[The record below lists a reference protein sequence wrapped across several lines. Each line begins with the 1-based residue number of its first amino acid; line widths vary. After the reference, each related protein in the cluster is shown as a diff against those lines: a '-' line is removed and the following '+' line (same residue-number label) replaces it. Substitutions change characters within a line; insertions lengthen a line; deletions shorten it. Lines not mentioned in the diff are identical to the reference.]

1 MTWKQEIDELEY
13 LRGLAHQMGGDEN
26 VKRHHAKGKL
36 TVRERIAALADPGS
50 FEEIG
55 TLAGNATYEGNT
67 LKPFRPCPVVMGLC
81 NVDGRRVIV
90 DGSDFTV
97 RGGAGDE
104 SLVLKK
110 GMLAPKMAFEWRIPY
125 IHILDS
131 VGGSVRAFEEIG
143 ATYIPYGP
151 GVDPSP
157 RLLQAVPVVAAVMG
171 SVAGLPAV
179 QACFAHFSVM
189 VKGTSQIFVAGP
201 PVVKAALGQETTKET
216 LGNELVHAHESG
228 VIDNVA
234 ENEMDAFYIIRRF
247 LSYMPSNVWEMP
259 PYKEPSDDPDR
270 REEAL
275 LSIIP
280 RDRKKPYDPLAIL
293 RYVLDK
299 DSIFEI
305 SPYYGR
311 SRITT
316 LARVNGYPV
325 GVMINNPYFLG
336 GAMDVAAAE
345 KVTRFVQMC
354 NTFHLPV
361 VYFADEPGFMVGEKS
376 EKKGMVRSGARVSF
390 TIDQTNMPWICFAIR
405 QVYGVAGGAHY
416 RESSMYRRYAW
427 PSGNWG
433 SMHVEGGAMAAF
445 RRVIESSPDPEAA
458 QREIEEGLKALCSPF
473 RTAHNFGIEEI
484 IDPRDTRPLL
494 CKFIEMA
501 QVVLKTQLG
510 PLGGPAFR
518 P

>member
-1 MTWKQEIDELEY
+1 MTWKPEIEELEY
-13 LRGLAHQMGGDEN
+13 LRGLAYQMGGTEN
-26 VKRHHAKGKL
+26 IERHHARGKL
-36 TVRERIAALADPGS
+36 TVRERIAALADSGS

-55 TLAGNATYEGNT
+55 TLAGNATYVGNR
-67 LKPFRPCPVVMGLC
+67 LKSFSPSPVVMGVC
-81 NVDGRRVIV
+81 TVDNRRVII

-104 SLVLKK
+104 ALTLKK
-110 GMLAPKMAFEWRIPY
+110 GMFAPKMALEWRMPY
-125 IHILDS
+125 IHILDA

-143 ATYIPYGP
+143 ATYLPFGP

-201 PVVKAALGQETTKET
+201 PVVKAALGQETTKED
-216 LGNELVHAHESG
+216 LGNEMMHAHESG

-234 ENEMDAFYIIRRF
+234 ENEEDAFDIIRRF
-247 LSYMPSNVWEMP
+247 LSYMPSNVWELP
-259 PYKEPSDDPDR
+259 PYIEPTDDPDR
-270 REEAL
+270 CEQAL

-280 RDRKKPYDPLAIL
+280 QDRKRPYDPREIL
-293 RYVLDK
+293 RYILDK
-299 DSIFEI
+299 DSVFEI
-305 SPYYGR
+305 SPFYGQ
-311 SRITT
+311 SRITA

-325 GVMINNPYFLG
+325 GVMINNPYAMG

-354 NTFHLPV
+354 NTFHLPM
-361 VYFADEPGFMVGEKS
+361 VYFADEPGFMVGPRS
-376 EKKGMVRSGARVSF
+376 ERQGMVRSGARVSF
-390 TIDQTNMPWICFAIR
+390 TIDQTIMPWICFAVR
-405 QVYGVAGGAHY
+405 QVYGVAGGAHF
-416 RESSMYRRYAW
+416 RESGMYRRYAW

-445 RRVIESSPDPEAA
+445 RRVIESSPDPEEA
-458 QREIEEGLKALCSPF
+458 RKEIEDGLKALCSPF

-484 IDPRDTRPLL
+484 IDPRTTRPLL

-510 PLGGPAFR
+510 PYNGPGFR